1 MAGFSI
7 RTDLD
12 PEAALTTVR
21 RIARD
26 LGFGVRIINNR
37 ELSVRKG
44 SLIASIGLGGAFIAY
59 CNFRLFIEPNAE
71 GAVEISVE
79 RNSPWWTGTTGLN
92 RVHNQAQALA
102 DAIEKGIVADGGKV
116 LKRGTF

>member
-7 RTDLD
+7 RTNLSADT
-12 PEAALTTVR
+12 ALTTVR

-26 LGFGVRIINNR
+26 LGFNVRIISDR

-44 SLIASIGLGGAFIAY
+44 NLLASIGLGGAFIAY

-71 GAVEISVE
+71 SSVEISVE
-79 RNSPWWTGTTGLN
+79 KNSPWWTGTTGVS
-92 RVHNQAQALA
+92 RVHKQAEALA
-102 DAIEKGIVADGGKV
+102 DAIEKAIVVDGGKV
-116 LKRGTF
+116 LNRGTF